1 MFNLLYTGSCY
12 MEDKLTLQSVEN
24 GKEVS
29 KYLIYREES
38 KPPSNSQQEC
48 EASNTPKVLDT
59 GFPLST
65 KLFLLF
71 DTTELDQH
79 NNEHADIDQEYQAK
93 VSHSSN
99 IEDNSIFD
107 PAAKI
112 KEQSVNHYQKQ
123 KLSEINT
130 RQIFSLLHMQTIF
143 AFLQKKVFFF
153 GQKIRAFI

>member
-1 MFNLLYTGSCY
+1 MK
-12 MEDKLTLQSVEN
+12 DKLTLQSVEN

-29 KYLIYREES
+29 KYLIYCEES
-38 KPPSNSQQEC
+38 KPPSNSQQES

-65 KLFLLF
+65 KLFFLF

-107 PAAKI
+107 PAART
-112 KEQSVNHYQKQ
+112 KEQSVNRYEKQ
-123 KLSEINT
+123 KLSEINIDKLFVCCT
-130 RQIFSLLHMQTIF
+130 CKP
-143 AFLQKKVFFF
+143 FLPF
-153 GQKIRAFI
+153 

>member
-1 MFNLLYTGSCY
+1 
-12 MEDKLTLQSVEN
+12 MEDKLTLRSVEN

-29 KYLIYREES
+29 KYLSYCEKS

-48 EASNTPKVLDT
+48 EAGNTPKVLDS

-79 NNEHADIDQEYQAK
+79 DNEHADIDEEYQAK

-107 PAAKI
+107 PAAKT

-123 KLSEINT
+123 KLSEINM
-130 RQIFSLLHMQTIF
+130 RQTCSLLHMQTIF
-143 AFLQKKVFFF
+143 AFLQRKYSFLAK
-153 GQKIRAFI
+153 GYEPSYRQSL

>member
-1 MFNLLYTGSCY
+1 M
-12 MEDKLTLQSVEN
+12 QSVEN

-29 KYLIYREES
+29 KYLIYCEES
-38 KPPSNSQQEC
+38 KPPSNSQQKC

-65 KLFLLF
+65 ELFLLL

-107 PAAKI
+107 PAAKT

-123 KLSEINT
+123 KLSEINM
-130 RQIFSLLHMQTIF
+130 RQTCSCTHNELFLPFYKKSILFLKDMSLHIGNNPKTHEML
-143 AFLQKKVFFF
+143 
-153 GQKIRAFI
+153 